1 MALEVE
7 QWPSNGEAAA
17 MAGWEQWQRE
27 TNREEEEERV
37 NAIADAS
44 GREGGRRR
52 ERRMVYDGNTQ

>member
-1 MALEVE
+1 
-7 QWPSNGEAAA
+7 